1 MNKENNKIEES
12 KDPLLETK
20 LAYSERIK
28 NEIQG
33 IQEQMGI
40 LQYELDI
47 RITALAMYEGSVNN
61 NKNEKDESDS

>member
-33 IQEQMGI
+33 IQEQ
-40 LQYELDI
+40 Q
-47 RITALAMYEGSVNN
+47 
-61 NKNEKDESDS
+61 